1 MFIPDPNPD
10 FLPIPDPG
18 VKKTLDPGSRSATF
32 FVVIKYLRD
41 HLCFRLAILSCLL
54 DPFIFPGPSVQAL
67 AALREKARCVIMY
80 AGMIPY
86 RNVFTQHLPFL
97 VIYLWQM
104 DG

>member
-1 MFIPDPNPD
+1 
-10 FLPIPDPG
+10 L
-18 VKKTLDPGSRSATF
+18 

-41 HLCFRLAILSCLL
+41 HLYFLAVLSCLF
-54 DPFIFPGPSVQAL
+54 DHFIFPGPSVQAL

-86 RNVFTQHLPFL
+86 RNVFTQHFTFDFGASTFL
-97 VIYLWQM
+97 WEL